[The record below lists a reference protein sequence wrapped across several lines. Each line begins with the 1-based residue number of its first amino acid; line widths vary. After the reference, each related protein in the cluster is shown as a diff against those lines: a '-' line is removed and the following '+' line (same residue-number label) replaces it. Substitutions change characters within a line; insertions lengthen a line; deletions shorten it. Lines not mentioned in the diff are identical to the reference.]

1 MTEEL
6 LQNLTEIEDA
16 AAVVEVAKEQALKP
30 AVRALVSTMEERG
43 YDLFNLI
50 DSLATYIYDT
60 HPERK
65 EVVKCLESCATCIR
79 RIENQGSVVE
89 P

>member
-16 AAVVEVAKEQALKP
+16 VTVVEVAKEQALKP

-43 YDLFNLI
+43 YHLFNLI
-50 DSLATYIYDT
+50 DSLATYIHDT
-60 HPERK
+60 YPERK
-65 EVVKCLESCATCIR
+65 EVINCLESCATHIR
-79 RIENQGSVVE
+79 RIENQGSVQ
-89 P
+89 